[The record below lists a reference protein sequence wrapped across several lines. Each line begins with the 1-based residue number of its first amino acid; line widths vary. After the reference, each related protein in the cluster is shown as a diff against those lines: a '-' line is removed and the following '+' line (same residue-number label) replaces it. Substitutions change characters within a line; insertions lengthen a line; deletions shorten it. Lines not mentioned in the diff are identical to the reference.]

1 MGTGDKPKSKN
12 AGGKAGQ
19 PFRSKAGGVALFVI
33 AAFLAA
39 YAIHVAVAAYNQ
51 DFLPGAYSNA
61 PRDDFEWIVLILVIT
76 GALVQVGRKLLAPSA
91 EQVLAHDHRAPVVY
105 LRPFDEDCR
114 RVHSH
119 PVGTRIGGR
128 TLEEGF
134 SSHASAEKAIA
145 QALSRIGPFIAVG
158 MPGDMLSPLGAARLY
173 LSDDN
178 WQAEVEALVRRAAAI
193 VLVPETS
200 LGTRWEIA
208 KVVRWADPR
217 RVLMIVP
224 DPALR
229 PLGYARIRKL
239 SAQSLPA
246 ALPEGVAGQN
256 VFMFDAHHRPS
267 PLPPGKITAMSLE
280 PFVAQVLGRDGI
292 SP

>member
-1 MGTGDKPKSKN
+1 MGTGDRPGSKKTG
-12 AGGKAGQ
+12 AKASQ
-19 PFRSKAGGVALFVI
+19 PLRSRTGGVVMFLI
-33 AAFLAA
+33 AAGLVA
-39 YAIHVAVAAYNQ
+39 YAVHVAVAAYNQ
-51 DFLPGAYSNA
+51 DFLPDAPSFA
-61 PRDDFEWIVLILVIT
+61 PRHDFEWIVLVLLIA
-76 GALVQVGRKLLAPSA
+76 GAVFQVGRKLMAPSA
-91 EQVLAHDHRAPVVY
+91 EQVLAHDHRAPVIY

-114 RVHSH
+114 RAHAH

-128 TLEEGF
+128 DLEKT
-134 SSHASAEKAIA
+134 SAPASPEKAIA

-158 MPGDMLSPLGAARLY
+158 MPGDALAPLGAARLY

-200 LGTRWEIA
+200 EGTRWEIA
-208 KVVRWADPR
+208 KVVRWTDPR

-229 PLGYARIRKL
+229 PLGYARIQKL
-239 SAQSLPA
+239 SVESMPV
-246 ALPEGVAGQN
+246 ALPEAMAGQS
-256 VFMFDAHHRPS
+256 VFVFDTHHRPN
-267 PLPPGKITAMSLE
+267 PLRSEKITAASLE
-280 PFVAQVLGRDGI
+280 PFVAQVLQLDGA